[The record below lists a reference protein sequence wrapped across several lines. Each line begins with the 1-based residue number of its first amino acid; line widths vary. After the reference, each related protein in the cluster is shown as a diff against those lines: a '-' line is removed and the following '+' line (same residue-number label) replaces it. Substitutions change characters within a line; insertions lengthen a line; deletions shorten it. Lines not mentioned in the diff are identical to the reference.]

1 MSVKSLDDFKTT
13 KKSKKIVEDLTQ
25 VVHIMNLTLQGL
37 SYYSKYIPV
46 MESISVLQTSKT
58 LLEIHLN
65 KHKKAIEVKDG

>member
-25 VVHIMNLTLQGL
+25 AVHIMNLTLQGL
-37 SYYSKYIPV
+37 SFYSKYIPV
-46 MESISVLQTSKT
+46 MEAISTLQTSKT

>member
-1 MSVKSLDDFKTT
+1 MSVKNLDDFKT
-13 KKSKKIVEDLTQ
+13 KKRSQKIVEDLTQ
-25 VVHIMNLTLQGL
+25 CIHIMNLTLQGL